1 MRASLTGLSLTC
13 LIASTAY
20 LTRTTTI
27 KRIVILS
34 DLQVPFEDV
43 HVTRNIARFI
53 STFKP
58 DQVVTIGDEID
69 FNTISKWSE
78 GTPEAYQQTLGDD
91 RDRCV
96 ELLWELGVSDCIRSN
111 HTDRLYNIIMKKI
124 PSFLSLPELR
134 FEKFMKFDELGI
146 KFWRDPMPIAPGWVA
161 VHGDHTPIK
170 QIGGMSAI
178 EAAKRYGKSVISGHT
193 HRAGRTAYSESVG
206 GRMGRTLHGVE
217 VGNLMNFSAAKY
229 TRGSAQWQQAF
240 AIMYVKGSNVQV
252 DLIYIEKNGTFIV
265 NGKVYG
271 RAR

>member
-1 MRASLTGLSLTC
+1 M
-13 LIASTAY
+13 
-20 LTRTTTI
+20 TTI

-43 HVTRNIARFI
+43 WVTQNIAKFLQK
-53 STFKP
+53 FKP
-58 DQVVTIGDEID
+58 DQTVTIGDEID

-96 ELLWELGVSDCIRSN
+96 DLLWELGVTDCIRSN

-146 KFWRDPMPIAPGWVA
+146 TFHKEPMNIAPGWVA

-170 QIGGMSAI
+170 QMGGLSAI

-217 VGNLMNFSAAKY
+217 VGNLMSFSAAKY
-229 TRGSAQWQQAF
+229 TKGSAQWQQAF
-240 AIMYVKGSNVQV
+240 AIMYVHNSIVQV
-252 DLIYIEKNGTFIV
+252 DIINIEKNGTFIV
-265 NGKVYG
+265 AGKVYG
-271 RAR
+271 RPRR

>member
-1 MRASLTGLSLTC
+1 M
-13 LIASTAY
+13 
-20 LTRTTTI
+20 
-27 KRIVILS
+27 KKIVILS

-43 HVTRNIARFI
+43 HVTKNIAKFLQ
-53 STFKP
+53 TFKP
-58 DQVVTIGDEID
+58 DQTVTIGDEID

-78 GTPEAYQQTLGDD
+78 STPEAYSQTLGDD

-96 ELLWELGVSDCIRSN
+96 DLLWELGVSDCIRSN

-146 KFWRDPMPIAPGWVA
+146 TFHKTPMQIAPNWIA

-170 QIGGMSAI
+170 PHGGLSAL
-178 EAAKRYGKSVISGHT
+178 EAARRHGKNVISGHT
-193 HRAGRTAYSESVG
+193 HRAGRSAFSEASG
-206 GRMGRTLHGVE
+206 GRLGRVLHGVE
-217 VGNLMNFSAAKY
+217 VGNLMDFKQAAY
-229 TRGSAQWQQAF
+229 TKGTANWQQAF
-240 AIMYVKGSNVQV
+240 AIMYVKEKLVQV
-252 DLIYIEKNGTFIV
+252 DIINIEKNGTFIV